1 MFPTHALAP
10 SPFDATLCPRNQD
23 EEAAA
28 RGVLVIDDTDLIC
41 YMLETYFRQRGLP
54 CWSASNG
61 RDGVAAFLHH
71 RREIAFV
78 LLDVGM
84 PGLDGPRTFALL
96 KSFDPGVPCYFMS
109 GDCYPY
115 TRQGLLEMGARDLLE
130 KPFVMGSLPDIL
142 HEFRLEPVQ

>member
-1 MFPTHALAP
+1 MNNPARILIVDDNAANREILIKRLQPQGYEFLQAADGEEALAI
-10 SPFDATLCPRNQD
+10 ATRSIP
-23 EEAAA
+23 
-28 RGVLVIDDTDLIC
+28 DLI
-41 YMLETYFRQRGLP
+41 
-54 CWSASNG
+54 
-61 RDGVAAFLHH
+61 
-71 RREIAFV
+71 

-130 KPFVMGSLPDIL
+130 KPFVMVSLPDIL